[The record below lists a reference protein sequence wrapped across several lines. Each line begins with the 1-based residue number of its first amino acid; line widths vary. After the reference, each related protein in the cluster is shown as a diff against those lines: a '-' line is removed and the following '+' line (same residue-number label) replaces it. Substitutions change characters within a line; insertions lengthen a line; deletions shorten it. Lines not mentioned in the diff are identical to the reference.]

1 MSLETQKRGIDN
13 ESLLRLAAAAIH
25 EQGLV
30 EEEQEKEFI
39 FTGQELRQGWNNI
52 MKEYHKRK
60 FSQTTKS
67 FFRRAAVAS
76 AAFIAAI
83 GGTAVTAMAVS
94 PTIREMVLTDFGKYS
109 TLDVL
114 FSGHKPEIPEDW
126 QEMYYPSYI
135 PEGFTFKEIKSI
147 STINTLVYVDS
158 RGYNLGFSIIM
169 PNAEINIDTENMEK
183 SEIQIN
189 GRNALLYEKSD
200 KIKSSV
206 LINYGDCIIYIVGSL
221 STDEIIKIAEN
232 ISEK

>member
-114 FSGHKPEIPEDW
+114 FSGHKPEIPEV
-126 QEMYYPSYI
+126 
-135 PEGFTFKEIKSI
+135 GRKSI
-147 STINTLVYVDS
+147 
-158 RGYNLGFSIIM
+158 
-169 PNAEINIDTENMEK
+169 
-183 SEIQIN
+183 IQLIFQMDLLIRR
-189 GRNALLYEKSD
+189 RN
-200 KIKSSV
+200 
-206 LINYGDCIIYIVGSL
+206 
-221 STDEIIKIAEN
+221 
-232 ISEK
+232 